1 MGSTLFFVLAAI
13 AVISAFGVIFN
24 RNVVHSA
31 LSLLVNFC
39 VLAALYFMLNA
50 QFLAIVQILVYAGA
64 IVVLFLFVVMLL
76 GAELGE
82 KVSSWLTIRNAF
94 LIALGLVLL
103 TLTGTAV
110 FENFDFLP
118 HGAPPPPA
126 KIGDMSQ
133 EAVQQFGQTQLVS
146 RALFTDY
153 LLAFELAS
161 VLLLVGI
168 VGVVWLACRSPK
180 CGNDEEN
187 A

>member
-1 MGSTLFFVLAAI
+1 MGLIFFFILAAM
-13 AVISAFGVIFN
+13 AVVAAFGVIFN
-24 RNVVHSA
+24 KNVVHSA

-39 VLAALYFMLNA
+39 ALAVFYFMLNA

-82 KVSSWLTIRNAF
+82 KVSTWLTVRNAF
-94 LIALGLVLL
+94 LAALGLVLL
-103 TLTGTAV
+103 TIIGTAV
-110 FENFDFLP
+110 FENNHVFQTA
-118 HGAPPPPA
+118 G
-126 KIGDMSQ
+126 KTGDLTTA
-133 EAVQQFGQTQLVS
+133 AVQQYGQTQMIS

-168 VGVVWLACRSPK
+168 VGVVWLARQPQERA
-180 CGNDEEN
+180 GPEEN
-187 A
+187 Q